1 MLRSLRMKSRIYIE
15 TSVVSYLTSLPSR
28 DLIVAAHQEITRE
41 WWAHRRNDFTIAISA
56 LVIDEASRGDPD
68 ASQQR
73 LTALTDIESMMISPE
88 AVTLA
93 EALVAR
99 GALPAKAR
107 ADALHVA
114 LAAIWKADYLLTWNC
129 THIANGEALPL
140 IESTLRDLG
149 HVPPRILTP
158 LEMMGT
164 N

>member
-1 MLRSLRMKSRIYIE
+1 MLRMKARVYIE
-15 TSVVSYLTSLPSR
+15 TSVISYLASRPSR

-41 WWAHRRNDFTIAISA
+41 WWAGRRDAFTISVST
-56 LVIDEASRGDPD
+56 LVVDEAARGDEQ
-68 ASQQR
+68 AAQLR
-73 LTALTDIESMMISPE
+73 LNVLAGITSVVIEPE
-88 AVTLA
+88 AVTVA
-93 EALVAR
+93 EALVSR

-129 THIANGEALPL
+129 THIANGETLPL
-140 IESTLRDLG
+140 VEATLRDLG
-149 HVPPRILTP
+149 YVPPRILTP